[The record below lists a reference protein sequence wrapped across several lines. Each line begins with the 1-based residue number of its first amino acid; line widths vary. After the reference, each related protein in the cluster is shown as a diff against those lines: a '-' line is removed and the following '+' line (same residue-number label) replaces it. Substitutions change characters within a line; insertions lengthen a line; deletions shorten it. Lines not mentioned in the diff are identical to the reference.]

1 MQVRFYFD
9 FLTLRIGEVIS
20 DLRINEE
27 IKSPQV
33 RLIGPNGEQVGVIS
47 TSTALNL
54 AREANLDLVEV
65 ASQAVPPVVKL
76 IDYGKFKY
84 DETIKQRNAKRNQN
98 RAELKEIRFRLKID
112 DHDFETKEN
121 HTRKFLQGGDKVKVT
136 IMLRGRE
143 RAHPIGGKELLFR
156 LAQGVADISS
166 IENQPRQD
174 GRDIYMTLTPKV
186 KKVHSESEQRRRG
199 EEAKAERLSRQ
210 AAHLLAKEKA
220 QSEQTKEESDAQGKD

>member
-1 MQVRFYFD
+1 M
-9 FLTLRIGEVIS
+9 
-20 DLRINEE
+20 
-27 IKSPQV
+27 
-33 RLIGPNGEQVGVIS
+33 GVIS
-47 TSTALNL
+47 ISTALNL
-54 AREANLDLVEV
+54 AREANLDLVEIV
-65 ASQAVPPVVKL
+65 SRATPPVVKL

-98 RAELKEIRFRLKID
+98 RVELKEIRFRLKID
-112 DHDFETKEN
+112 NHDFETKET
-121 HTRKFLQGGDKVKVT
+121 HARKFLQGGDKVKVT

-156 LAQGVADISS
+156 LAQAVADISS

-174 GRDIYMTLTPKV
+174 GRDIYMILAPKA

-210 AAHLLAKEKA
+210 AAHLLAKDQKA
-220 QSEQTKEESDAQGKD
+220 QAEKKKEENDAQVKD